1 MQGSV
6 TIVIISLLVDEVD
19 EELIVTIDLL
29 IDAVEDYFFKVVR
42 KSLKCRQV
50 K

>member
-6 TIVIISLLVDEVD
+6 TIVIISLLVDVVY

-29 IDAVEDYFFKVVR
+29 IDAVEDDFFKVVR
-42 KSLKCRQV
+42 KFLKSRQV